1 MKKKRKRR
9 GSNKMAKRPA
19 YSQLCKAI
27 EAGHFVFTGE
37 LEPKKIL
44 DLSEIIDSAKEM
56 KKTKRIVAANV
67 TDGPQGDAYM
77 SSLVPS
83 YLIQEKAGIEAV
95 WQMTVRDRNRVA
107 LFGDVIAGAVLGL
120 KNVLTLTGDHSAL
133 GDHKKTRPVYD
144 IDSTQF
150 CEMLSKMIDDGTD
163 YEGNEIVGGKIEIN
177 FGCVANPN
185 AVEPYLEPEILKVGR
200 KVEVGVDFIQTQ
212 TAFDIDQAKYFL
224 KELERFNVPVLLG
237 LFPLKSHGIAWY
249 FDNYIPGVSV
259 PKDLL
264 AALKKAEKDN
274 KGNKQGK
281 YAAIDKINIE
291 FFKPFIA
298 EIKKTTKTAG
308 IHCMAVEY
316 ERLFGPLLGDYPEY
330 VK

>member
-1 MKKKRKRR
+1 
-9 GSNKMAKRPA
+9 MAKRPA
-19 YSQLCKAI
+19 YSNLMKAVQ
-27 EAGHFVFTGE
+27 EGHFVFTGE

-44 DLSEIIDSAKEM
+44 NLDKIIHSAKEM
-56 KKTKRIVAANV
+56 KKTGRIVAANV

-77 SSLVPS
+77 SSMVPS
-83 YLIQEKAGIEAV
+83 YMVQEKANIEAV
-95 WQMTVRDRNRVA
+95 WQVTIRDRNRVA

-120 KNVLTLTGDHSAL
+120 KNILTLTGDHTAL
-133 GDHKKTRPVYD
+133 GDHKKARPVYD

-150 CEMLSKMIDDGTD
+150 AEMLSMMIDDGTD
-163 YEGNEIVGGKIEIN
+163 YEGNEIKGGKIEMN

-185 AVEPYLEPEILKVGR
+185 SDPREPEILKVGR
-200 KVEVGVDFIQTQ
+200 KIEQGVDFIQTQ
-212 TAFDIDQAKYFL
+212 TAFDIDQAKEFL
-224 KELERFNVPVLLG
+224 KDLEQFNVPVLLG

-264 AALKKAEKDN
+264 KSLKTAEKEN
-274 KGNKQGK
+274 KGNKPGK

-291 FFKPFIA
+291 FFKPFIE
-298 EIKKTTKTAG
+298 EIKKSTKAAG

-316 ERLFGPLLGDYPEY
+316 ERLFAPLLGDYPEY

>member
-1 MKKKRKRR
+1 
-9 GSNKMAKRPA
+9 MAKRKA

-44 DLSEIIDSAKEM
+44 DLSKIIHSAKEM

-77 SSLVPS
+77 ASLVPS
-83 YLIQEKAGIEAV
+83 YKIQEEAGIEAV
-95 WQMTVRDRNRVA
+95 WQVTVRDRNRVA
-107 LFGDVIAGAVLGL
+107 LFGDVVAGAVLGL
-120 KNVLTLTGDHSAL
+120 KNILTLTGDHTAL
-133 GDHKKTRPVYD
+133 GDHKKARAVYD

-150 CEMLSKMIDDGTD
+150 CEMLSIMIDEGTD
-163 YEGNEIVGGKIEIN
+163 YEGNELKGGKIEMN

-185 AVEPYLEPEILKVGR
+185 SNPREPEILKVGR
-200 KVEVGVDFIQTQ
+200 KVERGVDFIQTQ
-212 TAFDIDQAKYFL
+212 TAFDIDDAKDFL
-224 KELERFNVPVLLG
+224 KDLEQYNVPVLLG

-259 PKDLL
+259 PKHLL
-264 AALKKAEKDN
+264 KALKKAEKDN
-274 KGNKQGK
+274 KGNKPGK
-281 YAAIDKINIE
+281 YAAIDKINID

-298 EIKKTTKTAG
+298 EIKKTTKAAG

-316 ERLFGPLLGDYPEY
+316 ERLFAPLLGEYPEY
-330 VK
+330 VKY

>member
-1 MKKKRKRR
+1 
-9 GSNKMAKRPA
+9 MAKRKA

-44 DLSEIIDSAKEM
+44 DLSEIIHSAKEM

-67 TDGPQGDAYM
+67 TEGPQGDAYM
-77 SSLVPS
+77 ASLVPS
-83 YLIQEKAGIEAV
+83 YKVQEEAGIEAV
-95 WQMTVRDRNRVA
+95 WQVTVRDRNRVA

-120 KNVLTLTGDHSAL
+120 KNILTLTGDHTAL
-133 GDHKKTRPVYD
+133 GDHKKARAVYD

-150 CEMLSKMIDDGTD
+150 CEMLSIMIDEGTD
-163 YEGNEIVGGKIEIN
+163 YEGNELKGGKIEMN

-185 AVEPYLEPEILKVGR
+185 SNPREPEILKVGR
-200 KVEVGVDFIQTQ
+200 KVDRGVDFIQTQ
-212 TAFDIDQAKYFL
+212 TAFDIDDAKDFL
-224 KELERFNVPVLLG
+224 KDLEQYKVPVLLG

-264 AALKKAEKDN
+264 KALKKAEKEN
-274 KGNKQGK
+274 KGNKPGK

-298 EIKKTTKTAG
+298 EIKKSTKAAG

-316 ERLFGPLLGDYPEY
+316 ERLFAPLLGEYPEY

>member
-1 MKKKRKRR
+1 
-9 GSNKMAKRPA
+9 MAKRKA

-44 DLSEIIDSAKEM
+44 DLSEIIHSAKEM

-77 SSLVPS
+77 ASLVPS
-83 YLIQEKAGIEAV
+83 YKIQEEAGIEAV
-95 WQMTVRDRNRVA
+95 WQVTVRDRNRVA
-107 LFGDVIAGAVLGL
+107 LFGDVVAGAVLGL
-120 KNVLTLTGDHSAL
+120 KNILTLTGDHTSL
-133 GDHKKTRPVYD
+133 GDHKKARAVYD

-150 CEMLSKMIDDGTD
+150 CEMLSIMIDEGTD
-163 YEGNEIVGGKIEIN
+163 YEGNELKGGKIEMN

-185 AVEPYLEPEILKVGR
+185 SNPREPEILKVGR
-200 KVEVGVDFIQTQ
+200 KVDRGVDFIQTQ
-212 TAFDIDQAKYFL
+212 TAFDIDDAKDFL
-224 KELERFNVPVLLG
+224 KELEQYNVPVLLG

-249 FDNYIPGVSV
+249 FDNFIPGVSV

-264 AALKKAEKDN
+264 KALKKAEKDN
-274 KGNKQGK
+274 KGNKPGK
-281 YAAIDKINIE
+281 YAAIDKINID

-298 EIKKTTKTAG
+298 EIKKSTKAAG

-316 ERLFGPLLGDYPEY
+316 ERLFAPLLGEYPEY
-330 VK
+330 VE

>member
-1 MKKKRKRR
+1 
-9 GSNKMAKRPA
+9 MAKRPA
-19 YSQLCKAI
+19 YSNLMKAVQ
-27 EAGHFVFTGE
+27 EGHFVFTGE

-44 DLSEIIDSAKEM
+44 NLDEIIHSAKEM
-56 KKTKRIVAANV
+56 KKTGRIVAANV

-77 SSLVPS
+77 SSMVPS
-83 YLIQEKAGIEAV
+83 YIVQEKANIEAV
-95 WQMTVRDRNRVA
+95 WQVTVRDRNRVA
-107 LFGDVIAGAVLGL
+107 LFGDVVAGAVLGL
-120 KNVLTLTGDHSAL
+120 KNILTLTGDHTAL
-133 GDHKKTRPVYD
+133 GDHKKGRPVYD

-150 CEMLSKMIDDGTD
+150 AEMLSMMIDDGTD
-163 YEGNEIVGGKIEIN
+163 YEGNEIQGGKIEMN

-185 AVEPYLEPEILKVGR
+185 SDPREPEIFKVGR
-200 KVEVGVDFIQTQ
+200 KVEQGVDFIQTQ
-212 TAFDIDQAKYFL
+212 TAFDIDQAKEFL
-224 KELERFNVPVLLG
+224 KDLEQFNVPVLLG

-264 AALKKAEKDN
+264 KSLKTAEKEN
-274 KGNKQGK
+274 KGNKPGK
-281 YAAIDKINIE
+281 YAALDKINIE

-298 EIKKTTKTAG
+298 EIKKTTKAAG

-316 ERLFGPLLGDYPEY
+316 ERLFAPLLGDYPQY

>member
-1 MKKKRKRR
+1 
-9 GSNKMAKRPA
+9 MAKRKA

-44 DLSEIIDSAKEM
+44 DLSEIIHSAKEM

-77 SSLVPS
+77 ASLVPS
-83 YLIQEKAGIEAV
+83 YKIQEEAGIEAV
-95 WQMTVRDRNRVA
+95 WQVTVRDRNRVA
-107 LFGDVIAGAVLGL
+107 LFGDVVAGAVLGL
-120 KNVLTLTGDHSAL
+120 KNILTLTGDHTAL
-133 GDHKKTRPVYD
+133 GDHKKARAVYD

-150 CEMLSKMIDDGTD
+150 CEMLAIMIDEGTD
-163 YEGNEIVGGKIEIN
+163 YEGNELKGGKIEMN

-185 AVEPYLEPEILKVGR
+185 SNPREPEILKVGR
-200 KVEVGVDFIQTQ
+200 KVDRGVDFIQTQ
-212 TAFDIDQAKYFL
+212 TAFDIDDAKDFL
-224 KELERFNVPVLLG
+224 KELEQYNVPVLLG
-237 LFPLKSHGIAWY
+237 LFPLKSYGIAWY

-264 AALKKAEKDN
+264 KALKKAEKDN
-274 KGNKQGK
+274 KGNKPGK

-298 EIKKTTKTAG
+298 EIKKSTKAAG

-316 ERLFGPLLGDYPEY
+316 ERLFAPLLGEYPEY
-330 VK
+330 VKY

>member
-1 MKKKRKRR
+1 
-9 GSNKMAKRPA
+9 MAKRKA

-44 DLSEIIDSAKEM
+44 DLSKIIHSAKEM

-83 YLIQEKAGIEAV
+83 FKVQEEAGIEAV
-95 WQMTVRDRNRVA
+95 WQVTVRDRNRVA
-107 LFGDVIAGAVLGL
+107 LFGDVIAGAILGL
-120 KNVLTLTGDHSAL
+120 KNILTLTGDHTAL
-133 GDHKKTRPVYD
+133 GDHKKARAVYD

-150 CEMLSKMIDDGTD
+150 CEMLSIMIDEGTD
-163 YEGNEIVGGKIEIN
+163 YEGNELKGGKIEMN

-185 AVEPYLEPEILKVGR
+185 SNPREPEILKVGR
-200 KVEVGVDFIQTQ
+200 KVDRGVDFIQTQ
-212 TAFDIDQAKYFL
+212 TAFDIDDAKDFL
-224 KELERFNVPVLLG
+224 KDLEQYNVPVLLG

-264 AALKKAEKDN
+264 KALKKAEKDN
-274 KGNKQGK
+274 KGNKPGK
-281 YAAIDKINIE
+281 YAAIDKINID

-298 EIKKTTKTAG
+298 EIKKSTKAAG

-316 ERLFGPLLGDYPEY
+316 ERLFAPLLGEYPEY
-330 VK
+330 VN

>member
-1 MKKKRKRR
+1 
-9 GSNKMAKRPA
+9 MAKRKA

-44 DLSEIIDSAKEM
+44 DLSEIIHSAKEM

-77 SSLVPS
+77 ASLVPS
-83 YLIQEKAGIEAV
+83 YKIQEEAGIEAV
-95 WQMTVRDRNRVA
+95 WQVTVRDRNRVA
-107 LFGDVIAGAVLGL
+107 LFGDVVAGAVLGL
-120 KNVLTLTGDHSAL
+120 KNILTLTGDHTAL
-133 GDHKKTRPVYD
+133 GDHKRARAVYD

-150 CEMLSKMIDDGTD
+150 CEMLSIMIDEGTD
-163 YEGNEIVGGKIEIN
+163 YEGNELKGGKIEMN

-185 AVEPYLEPEILKVGR
+185 SNPREPEILKVGR
-200 KVEVGVDFIQTQ
+200 KVDRGVDFIQTQ
-212 TAFDIDQAKYFL
+212 TAFDIDDAKDFL
-224 KELERFNVPVLLG
+224 KDLEQYNVPVLLG

-264 AALKKAEKDN
+264 KALKKAEKDN
-274 KGNKQGK
+274 KGNKPGK
-281 YAAIDKINIE
+281 YAAIDKINID

-298 EIKKTTKTAG
+298 EIKKSTKAAG

-316 ERLFGPLLGDYPEY
+316 ERLFAPLLGEYPEY

>member
-1 MKKKRKRR
+1 
-9 GSNKMAKRPA
+9 MAKRKA

-44 DLSEIIDSAKEM
+44 DLSEIIHSAKEM

-77 SSLVPS
+77 ASLVPS
-83 YLIQEKAGIEAV
+83 YYIPKKCYSISISNCDLPYCFNSRFFLDFV
-95 WQMTVRDRNRVA
+95 
-107 LFGDVIAGAVLGL
+107 GAVLGL
-120 KNVLTLTGDHSAL
+120 KNILTLTGDHTSL
-133 GDHKKTRPVYD
+133 GDHKKARAVYD

-150 CEMLSKMIDDGTD
+150 CEMLSIMIDEGTD
-163 YEGNEIVGGKIEIN
+163 YEGNELKGGKIEMN

-185 AVEPYLEPEILKVGR
+185 SNPREPEILKVGR
-200 KVEVGVDFIQTQ
+200 KVDRGVDFIQTQ
-212 TAFDIDQAKYFL
+212 TAFDIDDAKDFL
-224 KELERFNVPVLLG
+224 KELEQYNVPVLLG

-264 AALKKAEKDN
+264 KALKKAEKEN
-274 KGNKQGK
+274 KGNKPGK
-281 YAAIDKINIE
+281 YAAIDKINID

-298 EIKKTTKTAG
+298 EIKKSTKAAG

-316 ERLFGPLLGDYPEY
+316 ERLFAPLLGEYPEY
-330 VK
+330 VE

>member
-1 MKKKRKRR
+1 MTKRK
-9 GSNKMAKRPA
+9 A

-27 EAGHFVFTGE
+27 EEGHFVFTGE

-44 DLSEIIDSAKEM
+44 DLSEIIHSAKEM

-77 SSLVPS
+77 ASLVPS
-83 YLIQEKAGIEAV
+83 YKIQEEAGIEAV
-95 WQMTVRDRNRVA
+95 WQVTVRDRNRVA
-107 LFGDVIAGAVLGL
+107 LFGDVVAGAVLGL
-120 KNVLTLTGDHSAL
+120 KNILTLTGDHTAL
-133 GDHKKTRPVYD
+133 GDHKKARAVYD

-150 CEMLSKMIDDGTD
+150 CEMLSIMIDEGTD
-163 YEGNEIVGGKIEIN
+163 YEGNELKGGKIEMN

-185 AVEPYLEPEILKVGR
+185 SNPREPEILKVGR
-200 KVEVGVDFIQTQ
+200 KVDRGVDFIQTQ
-212 TAFDIDQAKYFL
+212 TAFDIDDAKDFL
-224 KELERFNVPVLLG
+224 KDLEQYNVPVLLG

-264 AALKKAEKDN
+264 KALKKAEKDN
-274 KGNKQGK
+274 KGNKPGK
-281 YAAIDKINIE
+281 YAAIDKINID

-298 EIKKTTKTAG
+298 EIKKTTKAAG

-316 ERLFGPLLGDYPEY
+316 ERLFAPLLGEYPEY

>member
-1 MKKKRKRR
+1 
-9 GSNKMAKRPA
+9 MAKRKA

-44 DLSEIIDSAKEM
+44 DLSKIIHSAKEM

-77 SSLVPS
+77 ASLVPS
-83 YLIQEKAGIEAV
+83 YKVQEEAGIEAV
-95 WQMTVRDRNRVA
+95 WQVTVRDRNRVA
-107 LFGDVIAGAVLGL
+107 LFGDVISGAILGL
-120 KNVLTLTGDHSAL
+120 KNILTLTGDHTAL
-133 GDHKKTRPVYD
+133 GDHKRARAVYD

-150 CEMLSKMIDDGTD
+150 CEMLSIMIDEGTD
-163 YEGNEIVGGKIEIN
+163 YEGNELKGGKIEMN

-185 AVEPYLEPEILKVGR
+185 SNPREPEILKVGR
-200 KVEVGVDFIQTQ
+200 KVDRGVDFIQTQ
-212 TAFDIDQAKYFL
+212 TAFDIDDAKDFL
-224 KELERFNVPVLLG
+224 KDLERYNVPVLLG

-264 AALKKAEKDN
+264 KALKKAEKEN
-274 KGNKQGK
+274 KGNKPGK
-281 YAAIDKINIE
+281 YAAIDKINID

-298 EIKKTTKTAG
+298 EIKKSTKAAG

-316 ERLFGPLLGDYPEY
+316 ERLFAPLLGEYPEY

>member
-1 MKKKRKRR
+1 
-9 GSNKMAKRPA
+9 MAKRKA

-44 DLSEIIDSAKEM
+44 DLSEIIHSAKEM

-77 SSLVPS
+77 ASLVPS
-83 YLIQEKAGIEAV
+83 YKIQEEAGIEAV
-95 WQMTVRDRNRVA
+95 WQVTVRDRNRVA
-107 LFGDVIAGAVLGL
+107 LFGDVVAGAVLGL
-120 KNVLTLTGDHSAL
+120 KNILTLTGDHTAL
-133 GDHKKTRPVYD
+133 GDHKKARAVYD

-150 CEMLSKMIDDGTD
+150 CEMLSIMIDEGTD
-163 YEGNEIVGGKIEIN
+163 YEGNELKGGKIEMN

-185 AVEPYLEPEILKVGR
+185 SNPREPEILKVGR
-200 KVEVGVDFIQTQ
+200 KVDRGVDFIQTQ
-212 TAFDIDQAKYFL
+212 TAFDIDDAKDFL
-224 KELERFNVPVLLG
+224 KDLEQYNVPVLLG

-264 AALKKAEKDN
+264 KALKKAEKDN
-274 KGNKQGK
+274 KGNKPGK
-281 YAAIDKINIE
+281 YAAIDKINID

-298 EIKKTTKTAG
+298 EIKKSTKAAG

-316 ERLFGPLLGDYPEY
+316 ERLFAPLLGDYPEY
-330 VK
+330 VKYSM

>member
-9 GSNKMAKRPA
+9 GRSRMAKRPA

-44 DLSEIIDSAKEM
+44 DMSEIIHSAKEM
-56 KKTKRIVAANV
+56 KKTGRIVAANV

-77 SSLVPS
+77 ASMVPS
-83 YLIQEKAGIEAV
+83 YLVQRDAEIEAV
-95 WQMTVRDRNRVA
+95 WQVAVRDRNRVA
-107 LFGDVIAGAVLGL
+107 LFGDVLSGAVLGL
-120 KNVLTLTGDHSAL
+120 KNILTLTGDHTKL
-133 GDHKKTRPVYD
+133 GDHKKARASYD

-150 CEMLSKMIDDGTD
+150 CDLLAKMINDGTD
-163 YEGNEIVGGKIEIN
+163 YEGNEISGGKIEMN

-185 AVEPYLEPEILKVGR
+185 AIPPYLEPEIMKVGR
-200 KVEVGVDFIQTQ
+200 KVEVGIDFVQTQ
-212 TAFDIDQAKYFL
+212 TAFDIDVAKNFL
-224 KELERFNVPVLLG
+224 KELEQFNVPVLLG

-264 AALKKAEKDN
+264 KALKKAEKDN
-274 KGNKQGK
+274 KGNKPGK
-281 YAAIDKINIE
+281 YAALDKINIE
-291 FFKPFIA
+291 FFKPFIE
-298 EIKKTTKTAG
+298 EIKKTTKAAG

-316 ERLFGPLLGDYPEY
+316 ERLFEPLLGEFPQY

>member
-1 MKKKRKRR
+1 
-9 GSNKMAKRPA
+9 MAKRKA

-44 DLSEIIDSAKEM
+44 DLSEIIHSAKEM

-77 SSLVPS
+77 ASLVPS
-83 YLIQEKAGIEAV
+83 YKIQEEAGIEAV
-95 WQMTVRDRNRVA
+95 WQVTVRDRNRVA
-107 LFGDVIAGAVLGL
+107 LFGDVVAGAVLGL
-120 KNVLTLTGDHSAL
+120 KNILTLTGDHTAL
-133 GDHKKTRPVYD
+133 GDHKKARAVYD

-150 CEMLSKMIDDGTD
+150 CEMLSIMIDEGTD
-163 YEGNEIVGGKIEIN
+163 YEGNELKGGKIEMN

-185 AVEPYLEPEILKVGR
+185 SNPREPEILKVGR
-200 KVEVGVDFIQTQ
+200 KVDRGIDFIQTQ
-212 TAFDIDQAKYFL
+212 TAFDIDDAKDFL
-224 KELERFNVPVLLG
+224 KELEQYNVPVLLG

-264 AALKKAEKDN
+264 KALKKAEKEN
-274 KGNKQGK
+274 KGNKPGK
-281 YAAIDKINIE
+281 YAAIDKINID

-298 EIKKTTKTAG
+298 EIKKSTKAAG

-316 ERLFGPLLGDYPEY
+316 ERLFAPLLGEYPEY
-330 VK
+330 VE

>member
-1 MKKKRKRR
+1 MT
-9 GSNKMAKRPA
+9 KRPA
-19 YSQLCKAI
+19 YSNLMKAVQ
-27 EAGHFVFTGE
+27 EGHFVFTGE

-44 DLSEIIDSAKEM
+44 NLDEIIHSAKEM
-56 KKTKRIVAANV
+56 KNTGRIVAANV

-77 SSLVPS
+77 SSMVPS
-83 YLIQEKAGIEAV
+83 YMVQEKANIEAV
-95 WQMTVRDRNRVA
+95 WQVTIRDRNRVA

-120 KNVLTLTGDHSAL
+120 KNILTLTGDHTAL
-133 GDHKKTRPVYD
+133 GDHKKGRPVYD

-150 CEMLSKMIDDGTD
+150 AEMLSMMIDDGTD
-163 YEGNEIVGGKIEIN
+163 YEGNEIQGGKIEMN

-185 AVEPYLEPEILKVGR
+185 SDPREPEILKVGR
-200 KVEVGVDFIQTQ
+200 KVEQGVDFIQTQ
-212 TAFDIDQAKYFL
+212 TAFDIDQAKEFL
-224 KELERFNVPVLLG
+224 KDLEQFNIPVLLG

-259 PKDLL
+259 PKNLL
-264 AALKKAEKDN
+264 KSLKTAEKEN
-274 KGNKQGK
+274 KGNKPGK

-291 FFKPFIA
+291 FFKPFIE
-298 EIKKTTKTAG
+298 EIKKSTKAAG

-316 ERLFGPLLGDYPEY
+316 ERLFAPLLGDFPEY